1 MRRKVLLMGGMLD
14 GGWSTSVDDPE
25 QRLFLLG
32 YRPFI
37 DNNNLFREC
46 EVSSHI
52 TTGPVRAE
60 LEHEFADVC
69 FDGDWEK
76 PLVVSSTHLL
86 YVHSFDSRAKMLVEG
101 FIRDWVLRFGRTWE
115 ASDKLLFPDLRCVG
129 CLRVREFDDDGNGF
143 VVEVEYSSSFACE
156 RIVRKTD
163 VDRREW
169 MKWKE

>member
-1 MRRKVLLMGGMLD
+1 MMRRKVLLVNEMMD
-14 GGWSTSVDDPE
+14 GGWSTVTNDPE

-52 TTGPVRAE
+52 TIGPVRAE

-86 YVHSFDSRAKMLVEG
+86 YVYVSNPAVRVLVEG
-101 FIRDWVLRFGRTWE
+101 FVRDWVLRFGRSWE
-115 ASDKLLFPDLRCVG
+115 KSSFPDLRCVG
-129 CLRVREFDDDGNGF
+129 CLRVREFEDDGNGF

-163 VDRREW
+163 VDKRKW